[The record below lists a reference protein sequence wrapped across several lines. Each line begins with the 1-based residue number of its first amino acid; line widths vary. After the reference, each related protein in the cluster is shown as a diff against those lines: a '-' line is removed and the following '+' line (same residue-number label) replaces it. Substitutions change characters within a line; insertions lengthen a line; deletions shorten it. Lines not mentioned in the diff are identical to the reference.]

1 MAITFSD
8 KEWEVFC
15 NIVSGVESGGQIYGN
30 GDWGNITEAFTNT
43 PNESAV
49 TLGCYQF
56 FGVEAGQLLN
66 LFYKK
71 YPDLFIKYNSTISPS
86 MRDIAHDMEA
96 AISDPDKYWSNYRI
110 SKNSAKAKVIK
121 DMISSPEG
129 IICQKELFKSNSQ
142 KLLEYAYNLGITDHK
157 ALAMAMQIAHLGGT
171 SALKRIISKTSK
183 PYTVA
188 SIDAALRTDNQNSS
202 QVGAKIF
209 RSRHDCVIKWLDQ
222 YWPKDNTSTS
232 NSSSN
237 SSNVNNNTGGKTS
250 MAKTYPAGYISNSG
264 HDENNNY
271 YGGRA
276 GDQTGTE
283 WQIRSWYN
291 RPWTQVLHYPDA
303 NVRKTIAQ
311 LAIEAALN
319 NNIGYDQYERTTF
332 WYQLAKV
339 GYHPANIKT
348 PCESDCSAGATA
360 CCKAAGYLHNISGLK
375 NLSPDNYTG
384 SMVSA
389 FRAAGFEIRTAS
401 KYLSSPDYVCAGD
414 VLLNDHHHTTICISS
429 GVKTGEGLTVYD
441 ENSISTTT
449 SSSSSSSSSSNDAL
463 NETVKSYIYA
473 NKAQVALRTWAGKDN
488 SQLKSFPT
496 VVKGQKLGL
505 CDTVK
510 ASDGST
516 WYFVKIEDKYGFVDS
531 ADTSTTE
538 PTASTTATNSTN
550 GGSITINGVSMTVS
564 NGSKFNTTSKKWTG
578 ICNAKILNLRRWAG
592 TDSALLSSVPNIKYG
607 TTVYVYDVL
616 LDSEGAPW
624 LYIKVKNPTTGK
636 YVWAFCYAAY
646 ITKV

>member
-1 MAITFSD
+1 MAIVFSD

-30 GDWGNITEAFTNT
+30 GNWGDITEAYVNT
-43 PNESAV
+43 PNECAITIGS
-49 TLGCYQF
+49 YQF
-56 FGVEAGQLLN
+56 FGPEAHQVVQLI
-66 LFYKK
+66 KDK
-71 YPDLFIKYNSTISPS
+71 YPSTFSKYDNA
-86 MRDIAHDMEA
+86 DIAADLKE
-96 AISDPDKYWSNYRI
+96 SDWSHYQI
-110 SKNSAKAKVIK
+110 SKTSNKAKAIK
-121 DMISSPEG
+121 NMISSADG
-129 IICQKELFKSNSQ
+129 IKAQKEVFKSNSQ
-142 KLLEYAYNLGITDHK
+142 KHLEYAYNLGITDHK
-157 ALAMAMQIAHLGGT
+157 ALAMAMQIAHLGNI

-222 YWPKDNTSTS
+222 YWPKDNNVSTS

-264 HDENNNY
+264 HDENNKY
-271 YGGRA
+271 YGGKA

-291 RPWTQVLHYPDA
+291 RPWTHVLHYPNA

-384 SMVSA
+384 SMVDA

-429 GVKTGEGLTVYD
+429 GAKTGEGLTVYD

-449 SSSSSSSSSSNDAL
+449 SSSNTSSSSNDAL

-510 ASDGST
+510 ASDGSA

-538 PTASTTATNSTN
+538 PTASTTTTNSTN
-550 GGSITINGVSMTVS
+550 NGRISINGVSMAVS